1 MDFYSVLST
10 GAEIEFVTEEFAM
23 AFLKAVTSDPENWVT
38 RVSHR
43 FVGQCFRVL
52 GLRFNVA
59 EEDSFWTQDHSY
71 RTDNPNY
78 IFNPD
83 LKLMDDVQAFFKE
96 LPLLLSHYASALKLD
111 VENCRFDRL
120 THPVSAYLRVVIVWM
135 KVVHSI
141 SGSMQ
146 LTSVTSA
153 DRFLCE
159 PLARMSFYILNG
171 LVILLPKYAHF
182 DGLKEICLSLAVDV
196 RYGIFYQATCE
207 VVLRPMLDM
216 FEVYYKTF
224 CGVEKSA
231 LDFVFCI
238 LTVQMDEANSYIEA
252 YEFLE
257 IMIEQF
263 AKSMERDQ
271 DNHLYLRLFTNELIT
286 DKYMAVIFETLKTSN
301 SKRLLMTALKYLMT
315 LQKHLVTAEC
325 FTIRFHEILLQLILR
340 APLSFSLVSSMAAK
354 VYVKLSQRKYQEGDI
369 SLHILETYIKSQG
382 NPRKN
387 PSYAQFRNELGRY
400 LKIIATHFPALHR
413 FETYS
418 IVLSARDVRIE
429 LSLIAAQSVSI
440 LFERL
445 MAEYLK
451 IPEACEQINIFLHWW
466 PDLVRSASH
475 QTGTRAILYSIYGM
489 VDFVAVAQ
497 IEKELLLIL
506 EQFCLDNFLTDNTLS
521 ESEFQGLYSNIYLS
535 VNATGNDLI
544 YTSAENYIR
553 EEQAQLMALLN
564 ENDTEDSQM
573 VELLETYANSL
584 RRLHSLLIVKKFDVR
599 HVVDIYPTLVKL
611 LLEQRVQNKSLI
623 CYGSE
628 SLATMLVMLY
638 VARDK
643 SDNDFCVRILLLVH
657 QLLDF
662 CKSELSNSNLDFV
675 RAKFLFCSILIL
687 HIGNLPDL
695 SLDDATYGT
704 LLDWL
709 LQPPRDSDPELLV
722 EGYVS
727 EMHFVFRRLL
737 QSKHLVLPNNRI
749 WKVLVQY
756 KMTSTALKY
765 LDFELEQLLGV
776 LLEHRVQGYIHCLP
790 VILLHVTGDKNNS
803 KTRVSSL
810 LTAHLSIIERHVTVF
825 DSWLL
830 RLIVFQELL
839 LLLVK
844 NMGVRRL
851 EVTSSRQRNR
861 LLPLRSVLPLL
872 TALRLQE
879 NHFMIIAKSIHSLKE
894 EAMGPEETMEIE
906 NFITEISKFKYQ
918 CEDEHLSV
926 QNIENF
932 DGKLTS
938 LPPGPLS
945 YWQYEAIKDLQD
957 G

>member
-1 MDFYSVLST
+1 
-10 GAEIEFVTEEFAM
+10 IEVCAHINTIPIHMIKPHFQYVTKEFAM
-23 AFLKAVTSDPENWVT
+23 AFLTAVTSDPENWVT

-52 GLRFNVA
+52 GLRFNVVV
-59 EEDSFWTQDHSY
+59 EDFFWTQDHPY

-83 LKLMDDVQAFFKE
+83 QKLMNGVQAFLEE
-96 LPLLLSHYASALKLD
+96 LPVLLSHYASALNLD

-146 LTSVTSA
+146 ATSS

-171 LVILLPKYAHF
+171 LSTLLPKYSHF
-182 DGLKEICLSLAVDV
+182 DGLKEICLTLAVDV
-196 RYGIFYQATCE
+196 RYGIFYQATSA
-207 VVLRPMLDM
+207 VVVTPMLDM

-238 LTVQMDEANSYIEA
+238 LTVQMDEPDSYIKS
-252 YEFLE
+252 YEFIE
-257 IMIEQF
+257 IMLEQF

-271 DNHLYLRLFTNELIT
+271 GNNLYLRLFTNELIT
-286 DKYMAVIFETLKTSN
+286 DKYMAVIFETLKSST
-301 SKRLLMTALKYLMT
+301 SKRLLMAALKYLMT
-315 LQKHLVTAEC
+315 LQKHLVSAEC
-325 FTIRFHEILLQLILR
+325 FTIRFHEILLQLIVR
-340 APLSFSLVSSMAAK
+340 VPLSFSLVSSMSAK
-354 VYVKLSQRKYQEGDI
+354 VYVKLSQRKYQEEEI

-400 LKIIATHFPALHR
+400 LKILGTHFPAVHR
-413 FETYS
+413 FETYLV
-418 IVLSARDVRIE
+418 VLTAQNVRIE

-445 MAEYLK
+445 MADYLK
-451 IPEACEQINIFLHWW
+451 VPEACEKINNLLRCW
-466 PDLVRSASH
+466 PGLVESASH

-497 IEKELLLIL
+497 KEKELLLDL
-506 EQFCLDNFLTDNTLS
+506 EKFCLENFLKDNTLS
-521 ESEFQGLYSNIYLS
+521 ESEFQGLYSNIFRS
-535 VNATGNDLI
+535 VDATGNDVI
-544 YTSAENYIR
+544 HTSAENYIR
-553 EEQAQLMALLN
+553 EEQASLINQLDATDS
-564 ENDTEDSQM
+564 EESQM
-573 VELLETYANSL
+573 VELLDSYANSI

-599 HVVDIYPTLVKL
+599 HLADIYPTLAEL
-611 LLEQRVQNKSLI
+611 LLEKRVQNESLI

-643 SDNDFCVRILLLVH
+643 SNDDFRVRILLLVH

-662 CKSELSNSNLDFV
+662 CKSELSNSNLAFV
-675 RAKFLFCSILIL
+675 RAKYLFCSTLIL

-695 SLDDATYGT
+695 SLDDATYST

-709 LQPPRDSDPELLV
+709 ILPPRDSDPELPV

-727 EMHFVFRRLL
+727 EMYFVFRRLM
-737 QSKHLVLPNNRI
+737 QSKHLALPNNRI

-756 KMTSTALKY
+756 KTTATALKY
-765 LDFELEQLLGV
+765 LDLELEQLLGV
-776 LLEHRVQGYIHCLP
+776 LLEHRVQGYIRCLP
-790 VILLHVTGDKNNS
+790 VILLHVTSDKNNS
-803 KTRVSSL
+803 KARL
-810 LTAHLSIIERHVTVF
+810 LSILNAHLTIIDRQATAF

-839 LLLVK
+839 HLLIK
-844 NMGVRRL
+844 NMGVRRSD
-851 EVTSSRQRNR
+851 VTNSRQRNR

-872 TALRLQE
+872 TGLRLQE
-879 NHFMIIAKSIHSLKE
+879 NHFMIIAKSMHSLKE
-894 EAMGPEETMEIE
+894 EAMGPEETMEID
-906 NFITEISKFKYQ
+906 NFINDISKFKYQ
-918 CEDEHLSV
+918 CEDENLAV
-926 QNIENF
+926 ENNENF

-938 LPPGPLS
+938 LPPGPMNH
-945 YWQYEAIKDLQD
+945 WQ
-957 G
+957 